1 MAVSF
6 QFIICLLEFRNL
18 NQKKKKIYKKK
29 KKEKLII
36 GVECGTRRDRHP
48 GHIGTECLITER
60 HTFGMFLFAKK

>member
-18 NQKKKKIYKKK
+18 NQKKKEKLY